1 MFERAQPRE
10 QAEEPARAT
19 AAVPPTAPARP
30 RWWAHGAVGA
40 RPAAVPGDAGLSRAL
55 ASVARERKL
64 LRSKLSD
71 ELVKAKADG
80 WSKAQVFAALR
91 KHGGAPADADAKTAI
106 ADLFKDGTDER
117 WMAEKLLALGP
128 EPLWPGKDLDDRAA
142 HAPGPEAG
150 IEAKLPYP
158 PEAGTKTPKPVR
170 AFYFPGVTTRRAL
183 IVGGI
188 HGNEP
193 QGARVVEGL
202 RKELEA
208 MAATGK
214 KPHFTV
220 ILVPVLFER
229 THDAKLEKEGDRNV
243 GGVEP
248 NRTYPRPGEDYK
260 DVRARAKAGKP
271 ELMMTDPDAPG
282 GMRVAK
288 DPESTTVMLPETRA
302 LVALVER
309 YQPER
314 IASCHA
320 HKIDPAG
327 LGQPGDDPGVFV
339 DPRVAKPGKTNAAE
353 VAEDDALATAMLEEG
368 WLKMPKGLHGTR
380 NEPYLGNIG
389 GTKPFAKPRVR
400 YKASHPEGHSLGDWA
415 PAPTATRE
423 GITTVTVEVPRYKDD
438 VSAADKLAV
447 EEAHRQV
454 LLEIFLGDPAQVA
467 AAQKTRE
474 VMREIAAKIQKEIQ
488 EKMREAAGWF
498 GLGDGDKAKKG
509 QKATPK

>member
-1 MFERAQPRE
+1 
-10 QAEEPARAT
+10 
-19 AAVPPTAPARP
+19 
-30 RWWAHGAVGA
+30 
-40 RPAAVPGDAGLSRAL
+40 
-55 ASVARERKL
+55 
-64 LRSKLSD
+64 
-71 ELVKAKADG
+71 
-80 WSKAQVFAALR
+80 
-91 KHGGAPADADAKTAI
+91 
-106 ADLFKDGTDER
+106 
-117 WMAEKLLALGP
+117 
-128 EPLWPGKDLDDRAA
+128 
-142 HAPGPEAG
+142 
-150 IEAKLPYP
+150 
-158 PEAGTKTPKPVR
+158 VR

-183 IVGGI
+183 IIGGI

-202 RKELEA
+202 RKELDE
-208 MAATGK
+208 MAAKGK

-229 THDAKLEKEGDRNV
+229 THDPKREKEGARNV

-260 DVRARAKAGKP
+260 DVRARVAAGRP
-271 ELMMTDPDAPG
+271 ELMMNDPDAPG

-288 DPESTTVMLPETRA
+288 SKESTTVMLPETRA
-302 LVALVER
+302 LVALIER

-327 LGQPGDDPGVFV
+327 LGRPGDDPGVFV
-339 DPRVAKPGKTNAAE
+339 DPRVARPGKTNDPQ
-353 VAEDDALATAMLEEG
+353 VAEDDALATEMLEEG
-368 WLKMPKGLHGTR
+368 WLKMPPGLHSTR

-423 GITTVTVEVPRYKDD
+423 GITTVTVEVPRYGDD

-447 EEAHRQV
+447 EDAHRQV
-454 LLEIFLGDPAQVA
+454 LLEIFLGDPAQAA

-474 VMREIAAKIQKEIQ
+474 VMREMAAKVRET
-488 EKMREAAGWF
+488 MREAAGWF
-498 GLGDGDKAKKG
+498 GLGDPGKAE
-509 QKATPK
+509 TPKPTAK